1 MKDALIK
8 SIGVF
13 ALACLAGCAAHA
25 PAPVIDR
32 APPAAAKPGAR
43 PATPA
48 AAPVEAKPALYT
60 VKKGDT
66 LYSIALE
73 HNQDPRD
80 IVAWNGIENPNRI
93 ALGKQLRVTPPED
106 AVVVKPVA
114 TTAPVEIRPLTT
126 APQASTETLK
136 REPRGGKQPYSD
148 QALADAR
155 KADAAPEKPVEK
167 PAEKPAVAEA
177 PPGEP
182 PIDWAWPAG
191 GKLMASFS
199 DAGQGVASKG
209 IDIEGKEGEPVHAA
223 AAGKITLVSNSLRGY
238 GNLVVI
244 KHNPAYLSVYAHNS
258 KILVKEGQP
267 VAKGQ
272 KIAEMG
278 SSDAESPRL
287 HFEIRHQGKPVDP
300 VIHLPPR

>member
-1 MKDALIK
+1 MKDAMKK
-8 SIGVF
+8 SIGILV
-13 ALACLAGCAAHA
+13 LACLAGCAARA
-25 PAPVIDR
+25 PAPVVDKSP
-32 APPAAAKPGAR
+32 APAAKPSAKPVASA
-43 PATPA
+43 PAEPR
-48 AAPVEAKPALYT
+48 PALYT

-73 HNQDPRD
+73 HNQDPKD
-80 IVAWNGIENPNRI
+80 IIAWNGIENPNRI
-93 ALGKQLRVTPPED
+93 AVGRQLRVAPAEG
-106 AVVVKPVA
+106 AVVVKPVT

-136 REPRGGKQPYSD
+136 RDPRGGKVAYSE

-155 KADAAPEKPVEK
+155 KADAAATKIVEKPVEK
-167 PAEKPAVAEA
+167 PAASES

-182 PIDWAWPAG
+182 AIDWAWPSG
-191 GKLMASFS
+191 GKLLASFS

-258 KILVKEGQP
+258 KIFVKEGQS

-272 KIAEMG
+272 KIAEIG

-300 VIHLPPR
+300 VTHLPPR